1 MFDMRNLT
9 PRYFEVRLPNGLRL
23 EVEPP
28 KLKVLKHIMA
38 VSKIDTTGI
47 TADGEDEEQTV
58 GADVFESL
66 AEGVAMALSKNK
78 QKKEITTEFVADV
91 LNLDQIQGLLTEYFN
106 WVAEIKN
113 SKN

>member
-1 MFDMRNLT
+1 MFDMRSLI

-28 KLKVLKHIMA
+28 KLKVLKKIMA
-38 VSKIDTTGI
+38 VSKIETVTTEN
-47 TADGEDEEQTV
+47 ADGEAVIDD
-58 GADVFESL
+58 DVFESL

-78 QKKEITTEFVADV
+78 QKKEITTGDVAEI
-91 LNLDQIQGLLTEYFN
+91 LNLDQIQALLTEYFN
-106 WVAEIKN
+106 WVSEIKH

>member
-38 VSKIDTTGI
+38 VSKIDTAEIKAEG
-47 TADGEDEEQTV
+47 EEQTA
-58 GADVFESL
+58 GEGVFESL

-78 QKKEITTEFVADV
+78 QKKEITTEFVVDV
-91 LNLDQIQGLLTEYFN
+91 LNLDQIQALLTEYFN

>member
-38 VSKIDTTGI
+38 VAKVDTAKIKS
-47 TADGEDEEQTV
+47 DGEDGETAE
-58 GADVFESL
+58 DVFASL

-78 QKKEITTEFVADV
+78 QKKEITVEFVTDV
-91 LNLDQIQGLLTEYFN
+91 LNLDQIQALLMEYFN
-106 WVAEIKN
+106 WIAEIKS